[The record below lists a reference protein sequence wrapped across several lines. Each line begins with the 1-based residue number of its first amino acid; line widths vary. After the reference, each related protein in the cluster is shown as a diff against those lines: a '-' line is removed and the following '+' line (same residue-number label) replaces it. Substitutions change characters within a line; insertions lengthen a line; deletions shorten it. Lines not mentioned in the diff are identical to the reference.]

1 MLAAER
7 GVSDDVVI
15 REAEAWLEALP
26 DVAAAWTQAE
36 LAVSADPMAIR
47 YRRSVDP
54 VQGADLVVQ
63 PEAGC
68 LIARYEKGTGHGTP
82 YPYDRE
88 VPIVV
93 MGPGIAAGPDP
104 RPAMT
109 VDLAPTLAELL
120 GLSSPPDLDG
130 ASLLR

>member
-1 MLAAER
+1 
-7 GVSDDVVI
+7 
-15 REAEAWLEALP
+15 
-26 DVAAAWTQAE
+26 
-36 LAVSADPMAIR
+36 VSADPMAIR

-54 VQGADLVVQ
+54 VRGADLVVQ

-68 LIARYEKGTGHGTP
+68 LISRYEQGTSHGTP

-88 VPIVV
+88 VPIVL
-93 MGPGIAAGPDP
+93 MGPGIVAGADP

-120 GLSSPPDLDG
+120 GLTLPPDLDG